1 MAVSSILAFTC
12 CTAQCVCNFV
22 LKNVNLV
29 FSSKRFETALRHFA
43 FLVLP
48 SLIPSNLPSPAPCLT
63 TKPSLPPLPFVIA
76 GRSLLARAM
85 RHMPLVPRMTLP
97 HQRLVAATRQQQP
110 PTHRFQCTY
119 CSYSTNY
126 QTNLNNHVRV
136 HTGERPFICQHC
148 SRTFSRNEH
157 LKKHRCRAAEANS
170 FST

>member
-1 MAVSSILAFTC
+1 
-12 CTAQCVCNFV
+12 
-22 LKNVNLV
+22 
-29 FSSKRFETALRHFA
+29 
-43 FLVLP
+43 
-48 SLIPSNLPSPAPCLT
+48 
-63 TKPSLPPLPFVIA
+63 
-76 GRSLLARAM
+76 M

-97 HQRLVAATRQQQP
+97 HQRLAAAARQQQP

-148 SRTFSRNEH
+148 SRSFSRNEH

-170 FST
+170 FTT

>member
-1 MAVSSILAFTC
+1 RPLHFSLNLLCGSVRACVTLCGDNFHFLRCQASSRTCIMNYKFIFT
-12 CTAQCVCNFV
+12 TAI
-22 LKNVNLV
+22 
-29 FSSKRFETALRHFA
+29 H
-43 FLVLP
+43 
-48 SLIPSNLPSPAPCLT
+48 PSPAPRLT
-63 TKPSLPPLPFVIA
+63 VKPPSPLLPFVIA
-76 GRSLLARAM
+76 GRSLLARGM

-97 HQRLVAATRQQQP
+97 HQRLVAATRHQQL

-148 SRTFSRNEH
+148 SRSFSRNEH

-170 FST
+170 FAT